1 MAMSYRSIALVSC
14 LVLVGCGSAP
24 PPSAEAA
31 RAASDPSTGAAAAAS
46 AGLSE
51 AKPMQGQGA
60 LPTDD
65 GRTVGAPP
73 PPPPPPHGASV
84 PEGGKKS
91 ERVGQA
97 VVDTSEPISGKLTQ
111 ADIGRILEKNG
122 DVFGDCYTLGAGG
135 KMKDF
140 RGVVTVKATIGPSGT
155 VNQVDVTKSTANN
168 PKVDACVREA
178 FKKIKFPKPRDGATS
193 VITFPISFNG
203 VEQVN

>member
-14 LVLVGCGSAP
+14 LLLVACGSAP
-24 PPSAEAA
+24 PPAAEGP
-31 RAASDPSTGAAAAAS
+31 RAAADPSMGAAAAAS
-46 AGLSE
+46 ASPE
-51 AKPMQGQGA
+51 MPAVGQGA
-60 LPTDD
+60 APSDH
-65 GRTVGAPP
+65 GTVLAAAPPPAPP
-73 PPPPPPHGASV
+73 PPPRSSTTST
-84 PEGGKKS
+84 GKE

-140 RGVVTVKATIGPSGT
+140 KGVVTVKATIGPSGT

-168 PKVDACVREA
+168 PKVDACVRDS